1 MSNIL
6 CCGQAELVEIMLQ
19 REAVHVGYGVTI
31 MRYTHGIYV
40 TNIVEGSPAH
50 MCGLRVYD
58 RIRKVYSANGLVRCM
73 ARAHTHKSIA
83 NHL

>member
-1 MSNIL
+1 
-6 CCGQAELVEIMLQ
+6 MLQ

-58 RIRKVYSANGLVRCM
+58 RIRKVHTALAIRGGM
-73 ARAHTHKSIA
+73 ASTCTKK
-83 NHL
+83 LLFV